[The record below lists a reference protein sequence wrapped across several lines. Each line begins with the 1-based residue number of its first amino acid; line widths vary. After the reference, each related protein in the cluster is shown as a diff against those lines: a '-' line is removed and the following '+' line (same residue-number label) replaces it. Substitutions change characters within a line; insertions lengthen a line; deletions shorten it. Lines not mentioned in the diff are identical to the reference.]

1 MYKMIRLR
9 FVSVSEIVGTD
20 DLALM
25 LLADEQRERQIS
37 IVCSRDLAVQL
48 DMRVKK
54 LPITQRMLPEV
65 LYNIISRQKDL
76 RFHLLISDI
85 SDGQYDSM
93 LVISDTQEMIPIR
106 VSDAVLLSVAN
117 DVPLFIDEQLMM
129 RQSVV
134 YRELS
139 REMKIPLPINTM
151 SLEMIDKAI
160 ERAIKEENY
169 EQASLLNEERKK
181 RMSGSEN

>member
-25 LLADEQRERQIS
+25 LLADEQHERQIS

-76 RFHLLISDI
+76 RFHLLIRAI
-85 SDGQYDSM
+85 SHGQYES
-93 LVISDTQEMIPIR
+93 I
-106 VSDAVLLSVAN
+106 
-117 DVPLFIDEQLMM
+117 
-129 RQSVV
+129 
-134 YRELS
+134 
-139 REMKIPLPINTM
+139 
-151 SLEMIDKAI
+151 
-160 ERAIKEENY
+160 
-169 EQASLLNEERKK
+169 
-181 RMSGSEN
+181 